1 MYYYWPQHQCGCGH
15 HDLQL
20 CSSNTDASKFQTRKI
35 HKWKAALPRLSKWI
49 PSLLNDRHG
58 CHLQLYL
65 HVCGDQMPGSKMIY
79 LINNYFII
87 TRNHF
92 QDFSKKLTLTRSEIL
107 NLNLQ
112 RFSEQ
117 LGNNNKTF
125 YKITKIVPMFWLVK
139 NLWFIVAVYSQ
150 KHFSYFLKAIDHT
163 FYGFTGV
170 ITHLGCWENARK
182 AWKSISFGSWFTSF
196 SCVLPTSQ

>member
-1 MYYYWPQHQCGCGH
+1 
-15 HDLQL
+15 
-20 CSSNTDASKFQTRKI
+20 
-35 HKWKAALPRLSKWI
+35 
-49 PSLLNDRHG
+49 
-58 CHLQLYL
+58 
-65 HVCGDQMPGSKMIY
+65 MPGSKMIY

-125 YKITKIVPMFWLVK
+125 YKITKIVP
-139 NLWFIVAVYSQ
+139 
-150 KHFSYFLKAIDHT
+150 T
-163 FYGFTGV
+163 F
-170 ITHLGCWENARK
+170 
-182 AWKSISFGSWFTSF
+182 
-196 SCVLPTSQ
+196 